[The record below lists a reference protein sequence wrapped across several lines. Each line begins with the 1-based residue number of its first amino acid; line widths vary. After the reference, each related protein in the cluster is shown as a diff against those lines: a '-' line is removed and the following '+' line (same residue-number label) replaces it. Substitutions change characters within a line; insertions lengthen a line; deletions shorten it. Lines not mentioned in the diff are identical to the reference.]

1 MGNKVRFTMT
11 NIPEGLSQM
20 NTVVLDENYD
30 VLWTGIQTVT
40 GSEVEVDIG
49 AAGVDQQPVWVFNN
63 NAETGEEL
71 SAKVMGGISVV
82 ELV

>member
-1 MGNKVRFTMT
+1 MGNKVRFAMV
-11 NIPEGLSQM
+11 NIPEGLTQM

-30 VLWTGIQTVT
+30 VLWTGVQPVT
-40 GSEVEVDIG
+40 GVNVEVDIG
-49 AAGVDQQPVWVFNN
+49 AAGTDQQPVWVFNN

-71 SAKVMGGISVV
+71 SAKVIGGHSIV